1 MSTQRTSPR
10 RMARKIS
17 RLLRSELP
25 DAIYLKK
32 IFQYVRQDLAL
43 TGQSRAPRKLPDL
56 LTDAELMR
64 FYEVLLEG
72 ANPVHVILVKML
84 LFCGIRN
91 AELVQLQLQDVDL
104 VRLQVRVRRGK
115 GCADRE
121 VPIPEGFRGE
131 LLQYLDRQKSRGAAY
146 FLESRLRKPYTT
158 RRIRQILKTY
168 ADQASIEKRLYPHLF
183 RHQLLT
189 FLTREGLLDA
199 QLQRVS
205 GHRSRESLA
214 LYQTLSLADV
224 QPKYQDAMSRFP
236 VR

>member
-1 MSTQRTSPR
+1 
-10 RMARKIS
+10 MARKIS
-17 RLLRSELP
+17 RLLRSEQP

-32 IFQYVRQDLAL
+32 IFQYVRQDLDL

-56 LTDAELMR
+56 LTDAELTR
-64 FYEVLLEG
+64 FYEVLLQG

-91 AELVQLQLQDVDL
+91 AELVRLQLQDVDL
-104 VRLQVRVRRGK
+104 VSLQVRIRRGK
-115 GCADRE
+115 GGAGRE
-121 VPIPEGFRGE
+121 VPVPEGFRGE
-131 LLQYLDRQKSRGAAY
+131 LLQYLDRQKTRGAAY

-168 ADQASIEKRLYPHLF
+168 ADQAGIEKRLYPHLF

-199 QLQRVS
+199 HLQRVS

-214 LYQTLSLADV
+214 LYQTLSLADI
-224 QPKYQDAMSRFP
+224 QPNYQDAMSRFP

>member
-1 MSTQRTSPR
+1 MKTLRTSPK

-17 RLLRSELP
+17 RLLRSEQP

-32 IFQYVRQDLAL
+32 IFQYVRQDLDL

-56 LTDAELMR
+56 LTDAELTR
-64 FYEVLLEG
+64 FYEVLLQG

-91 AELVQLQLQDVDL
+91 AELVRLQLQDVDL
-104 VRLQVRVRRGK
+104 VSLQVRIRRGK
-115 GCADRE
+115 GGADRE
-121 VPIPEGFRGE
+121 VPVPEGFRGE
-131 LLQYLDRQKSRGAAY
+131 LLQYLDRQKTRGAAY

-168 ADQASIEKRLYPHLF
+168 ADQAGIEKRLYPHLF

-199 QLQRVS
+199 HLQRVS

-214 LYQTLSLADV
+214 LYQTLSLADI
-224 QPKYQDAMSRFP
+224 QPNYQDAMSRFP

>member
-1 MSTQRTSPR
+1 MKTLRTSPK

-17 RLLRSELP
+17 RLLRSEQP

-32 IFQYVRQDLAL
+32 IFQYVRQDLDL

-56 LTDAELMR
+56 LTDAELTR
-64 FYEVLLEG
+64 FYEVLLQG

-91 AELVQLQLQDVDL
+91 AELVRLQLQDVDL
-104 VRLQVRVRRGK
+104 VSLQVRIRRGK
-115 GCADRE
+115 GGADRE
-121 VPIPEGFRGE
+121 VPVPEGFRGE
-131 LLQYLDRQKSRGAAY
+131 LLQYLDRQKTRGAAY

-168 ADQASIEKRLYPHLF
+168 ADQAGIEKRLYPHLF

-199 QLQRVS
+199 HLQRVS

-224 QPKYQDAMSRFP
+224 QPNYQDAMSRFP

>member
-1 MSTQRTSPR
+1 MSTPRTSPK

-17 RLLRSELP
+17 RLLGSEQP

-32 IFQYVRQDLAL
+32 IFQYVRQDLEL

-56 LTDAELMR
+56 LTDAELTR
-64 FYEVLLEG
+64 FYEVLLQG

-91 AELVQLQLQDVDL
+91 AELVRLQLQDVDL
-104 VRLQVRVRRGK
+104 VSLQVRIRRGK
-115 GCADRE
+115 GGADRE
-121 VPIPEGFRGE
+121 VPVPEGFRGE
-131 LLQYLDRQKSRGAAY
+131 LLQYLDRQKTRGAAY

-168 ADQASIEKRLYPHLF
+168 ADQAGIEKRLYPHLF

-199 QLQRVS
+199 HLQRVS

-214 LYQTLSLADV
+214 LYQTLSLADI
-224 QPKYQDAMSRFP
+224 QPNYQDAMSRFP